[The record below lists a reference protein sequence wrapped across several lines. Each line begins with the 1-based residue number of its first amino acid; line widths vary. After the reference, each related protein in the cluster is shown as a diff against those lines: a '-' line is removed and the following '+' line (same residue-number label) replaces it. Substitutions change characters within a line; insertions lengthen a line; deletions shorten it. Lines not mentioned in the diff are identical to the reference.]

1 MTSVNII
8 AVSMI
13 AVLGVVSL
21 LMLGPSSGMAT
32 ACTFSI
38 DSLDLD
44 TFQYYLDQSDSMPS
58 PQNSIFEM
66 HVNDH
71 LDVMNELSS
80 VPNLDTYPYLSY
92 LNEEMITMQSYGF
105 TDETSYAYVTF
116 LESLIYRIKAC

>member
-66 HVNDH
+66 HVKDH
-71 LDVMNELSS
+71 INIMNELSS
-80 VPNLDTYPYLSY
+80 VPNLDTYPYLAY
-92 LNEEMITMQSYGF
+92 LNDEMITMQSYGF